1 MRTAWLMRRRLLKC
15 LERYLPKFVAGAGVS
30 VQLDET
36 YLRESFKGNH
46 TKGKFVMP
54 RTARHRGASLHKRGL
69 GREQICI
76 MTGVSDSDTAFAI
89 LSGRGVISKQR
100 AIEALDGRILHGA
113 HVMADTAAAYP
124 GALEALGTVFEQVDA
139 KSHRINRINTLH
151 SNLDGFLHGFKGVS
165 TKHLQSYL
173 TWFLW
178 RRSFRD
184 DRNDSIIRQVDA
196 QPCPGVTRDWNGIM
210 PPYMEYWGMAA

>member
-1 MRTAWLMRRRLLKC
+1 MRRRLLKC
-15 LERYLPKFVAGAGVS
+15 LERHLPKFVAGAGVS

>member
-1 MRTAWLMRRRLLKC
+1 MRMRLIESIRRH
-15 LERYLPKFVAGAGVS
+15 LPRFHAAAGCA

-89 LSGRGVISKQR
+89 
-100 AIEALDGRILHGA
+100 
-113 HVMADTAAAYP
+113 
-124 GALEALGTVFEQVDA
+124 VFE
-139 KSHRINRINTLH
+139 
-151 SNLDGFLHGFKGVS
+151 
-165 TKHLQSYL
+165 
-173 TWFLW
+173 
-178 RRSFRD
+178 
-184 DRNDSIIRQVDA
+184 
-196 QPCPGVTRDWNGIM
+196 
-210 PPYMEYWGMAA
+210 